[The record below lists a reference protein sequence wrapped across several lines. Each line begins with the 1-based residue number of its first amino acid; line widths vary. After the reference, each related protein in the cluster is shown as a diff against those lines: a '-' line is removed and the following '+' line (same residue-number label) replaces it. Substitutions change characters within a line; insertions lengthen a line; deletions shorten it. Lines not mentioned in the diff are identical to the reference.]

1 MWVRSQNKKFLGNY
15 DSFAVSESGKVLG
28 YQGPEDF
35 DGVVLGV
42 YESEEVALSVL
53 NNMQV
58 HISNGYQKDVVFKN
72 VRTMSQLVF
81 EMPIEINKE
90 VDK

>member
-1 MWVRSQNKKFLGNY
+1 MWVRSQNQKFLGKY

-28 YQGPEDF
+28 YQDPEDF

-90 VDK
+90 VAK

>member
-35 DGVVLGV
+35 DGAVLGD
-42 YESEEVALSVL
+42 YESEEIALSVL
-53 NNMQV
+53 NDMQN
-58 HISNGYQKDVVFKN
+58 HISSGYKKDVVLRN
-72 VRTMSQLVF
+72 VRKMSQLVF
-81 EMPIEINKE
+81 EMPIEVNKE
-90 VDK
+90 VTK

>member
-35 DGVVLGV
+35 DGAVLGD
-42 YESEEVALSVL
+42 YENEEIALSIL
-53 NNMQV
+53 NDMQM
-58 HISNGYQKDVVFKN
+58 HISNGYKKDVVFRN

-81 EMPIEINKE
+81 EMPIEVNKE
-90 VDK
+90 VTK

>member
-58 HISNGYQKDVVFKN
+58 HIGNKYKKDVVFKN

-81 EMPIEINKE
+81 EMPIEIYKE
-90 VDK
+90 VAK